1 MYSIDD
7 YADETKSAIDF
18 SYKEASIAYELH
30 RLTNLLATMSGFE
43 TKSGKQ
49 NDCEWQKK
57 KDWIILDASLYN
69 ICKQLNS
76 FLYRIKIDRD

>member
-1 MYSIDD
+1 
-7 YADETKSAIDF
+7 
-18 SYKEASIAYELH
+18 
-30 RLTNLLATMSGFE
+30 MSGFE

-76 FLYRIKIDRD
+76 FLYKIKIDRD